1 MTFDLA
7 ATMRIVRPYPNIIG
21 FYDGRI
27 PGVRAHS
34 PAPNW
39 LDDGAFTLGCCSY
52 AIVEGD
58 EALVYDTH
66 MSIPHALV
74 VRRTLEQQGIRRMRV
89 ILSHWHTDHVAGNE
103 VFADCEIIANP
114 LTQQALIDNREW
126 LENNDPP
133 IKPLIMP
140 TTILPGE
147 TELRVG
153 NTVVEVRFLDIH
165 SHDGAV
171 LLLPQTGVLLAG
183 DTLEDTVTYVTQAER
198 LSIHLRDL
206 ARMQSW
212 DFTHIL
218 PNHGS
223 YEMIAA
229 GGYGRAFITAT
240 QLYVDKLQQLKAH
253 PELAALSLRDFAAEA
268 LATGGIEYFDAYE
281 PVHRHNVEAVL
292 ALQRSASIGA

>member
-1 MTFDLA
+1 
-7 ATMRIVRPYPNIIG
+7 MRVVRPYPNILA

-34 PAPNW
+34 PGPNW

-66 MSIPHALV
+66 MSIPHARL
-74 VRRTLEQQGIRRMRV
+74 VRRTLEQRGIRNMRV

-103 VFADCEIIANP
+103 VFADCEIIASP
-114 LTQQALIDNREW
+114 LTQQALVDNRAY

-133 IKPLIMP
+133 IKPLVMP
-140 TTILPGE
+140 TTVLPGE
-147 TELRVG
+147 SELRVG
-153 NTVVEVRFLDIH
+153 DTVVEVRFLDIH
-165 SHDGAV
+165 SHDGTV
-171 LLLPQTGVLLAG
+171 LLLPQAGLLFAG
-183 DTLEDTVTYVTQAER
+183 DTLEDTVTYVTQPDR
-198 LSIHLRDL
+198 LAIHLRDL

-212 DFTHIL
+212 DFARIL

-223 YEMIAA
+223 YERIAA
-229 GGYGRAFITAT
+229 GGYGREFVEAT
-240 QLYVDKLQQLKAH
+240 RLYVEELSRLGAE
-253 PELAALSLRDFAAEA
+253 PELAELSMRDFIADA
-268 LATGGIEYFDAYE
+268 LATGGIDYFDAYE

-292 ALQRSASIGA
+292 ALQPAER